1 MHDLLDKLMAVRIKL
16 EMRDLI
22 DDSLMVLSSEEIDQ
36 MMIEADIII
45 AELTKIADVR
55 TKYREVI
62 I

>member
-36 MMIEADIII
+36 MFVEADIII
-45 AELTKIADVR
+45 AELTKIANVR
-55 TKYREVI
+55 KKYREVI

>member
-36 MMIEADIII
+36 MLVEADIII
-45 AELTKIADVR
+45 AELTKIANVR
-55 TKYREVI
+55 KKYREVI